1 MTEAW
6 QIKDG
11 PAEVDPIPR
20 DADERHWL
28 WTVQRGAEKR
38 TIRVVMSGTLAG
50 TDPTTLPSPIDQTV
64 ATLGRPEVLWAMER
78 DRFPARVT
86 DDHAAWKC
94 DCLSLLIGRR
104 DEAGVRESLLGGASE
119 SDNVV
124 RIWRALIRQA
134 KAEMHKGAL
143 VHDPASGAQ
152 RQLPAHRHTVGAH
165 QLVEHGI
172 KMLAAAG
179 WNEYAFDDVTP
190 VG

>member
-1 MTEAW
+1 MTSVRF
-6 QIKDG
+6 QFH
-11 PAEVDPIPR
+11 AEPQELVGLAARWARAHDLELVLEQFFPVARAVAVGSDDDLVAACGRLRRVD
-20 DADERHWL
+20 
-28 WTVQRGAEKR
+28 
-38 TIRVVMSGTLAG
+38 RVWMCPGGTSDSVGML
-50 TDPTTLPSPIDQTV
+50 S
-64 ATLGRPEVLWAMER
+64 
-78 DRFPARVT
+78 

-119 SDNVV
+119 SDSVV

-152 RQLPAHRHTVGAH
+152 RRLPAHRHTVGAH
-165 QLVEHGI
+165 QLVEHGV